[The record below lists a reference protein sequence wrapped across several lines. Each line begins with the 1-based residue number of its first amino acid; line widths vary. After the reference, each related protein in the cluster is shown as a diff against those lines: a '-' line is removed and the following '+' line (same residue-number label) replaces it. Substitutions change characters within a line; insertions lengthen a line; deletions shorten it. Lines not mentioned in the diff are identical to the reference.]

1 MTLLLGI
8 LLILAT
14 FSTKLSS
21 KLGVPGLVIF
31 LGLGMLFGN
40 DGLNLI
46 HFDDPILAQKI
57 AVAALV
63 VILFEGGFSTKR
75 HLLKQTFGP
84 SITLATLGVLVTA
97 IALGLVTHWFLKVPI
112 LYAML
117 IGSIVSSTDAAAVFA
132 LFRNK
137 NVDPKI
143 AATLEI
149 ESAANDPMAII
160 LTVTVIQVIQGELTN
175 PGFLVLALLWQL
187 AAGMVMGAIIGLIS
201 PRIFNR
207 ARLDTSGFYYVL
219 ISGICV
225 LSYSMA
231 ELIQGNGFLSV
242 FITGYFLGNADFVYK
257 QGLTRFIEG
266 IGSTSHVVLF
276 LMLGLLVNPGELLVS
291 WQTGVLIALALIFIA
306 RPVAVFLITPF
317 WKYSFKGMVFMCWG
331 GLKGAV
337 PIVLG
342 TYPLVAGLPEGRLI
356 FNIVFFVVL
365 LSALVQ
371 GATMDIVAKK
381 LGLLSGT
388 KRAPVHTVE
397 LVSLAECDFEML
409 QFEVS
414 EASHLIGKTLLELDL
429 PKDNLITVIVRGKEI
444 IAPRGDTKIRAGDI
458 LHILVRYNNK
468 EKLVQFLE
476 PELSLEY
483 ALL

>member
-1 MTLLLGI
+1 MTLLLGV

-14 FSTKLSS
+14 FSTKLST
-21 KLGVPGLVIF
+21 KLGIPGLVIF

-46 HFDDPILAQKI
+46 NFDDPVLAQQI

-75 HLLKQTFGP
+75 HLLRQTVGP
-84 SITLATLGVLVTA
+84 SLTLATLGVLVTA
-97 IALGLVTHWFLKVPI
+97 VALGLVCYWFLKLP
-112 LYAML
+112 LLFALL

-160 LTVTVIQVIQGELTN
+160 LTVTMIQVIQGQLSN
-175 PGFLVLALLWQL
+175 PGLLVLNLLWQL
-187 AAGMVMGAIIGLIS
+187 IAGMAMGAAIGLIG
-201 PRIFNR
+201 PRVFNR
-207 ARLDTSGFYYVL
+207 AHLDNSGFYYVL
-219 ISGICV
+219 ISGLCV

-231 ELIQGNGFLSV
+231 ELIQGNGFLAV
-242 FITGYFLGNADFVYK
+242 FITGYFLGNAEFVYK

-291 WQTGVLIALALIFIA
+291 WKIGILIALALIFIA
-306 RPVAVFLITPF
+306 RPIAVFLITPF
-317 WKYSFKGMVFMCWG
+317 WRYSFKGMVFMCWG

-371 GATMDIVAKK
+371 GATMDIMAKK
-381 LGLLSGT
+381 LGLLGGS
-388 KRAPVHTVE
+388 KRAPMHTIE

-414 EASHLIGKTLLELDL
+414 ETSHLVGKTLTELAL
-429 PKDNLITVIVRGKEI
+429 PKNNLITVIVRGKGI
-444 IAPRGDTKIRAGDI
+444 TAPRGNTKIKKGDI
-458 LHILVRYNNK
+458 LHILVHQDNK
-468 EKLVQFLE
+468 AKLLEFLE
-476 PELSLEY
+476 PELSLDY
-483 ALL
+483 A

>member
-1 MTLLLGI
+1 VTLLLGV

-21 KLGVPGLVIF
+21 KLGIPGLVVF
-31 LGLGMLFGN
+31 LALGMLFGS
-40 DGLNLI
+40 DGLKLI
-46 HFDDPILAQKI
+46 NFDDPVLAQQI

-75 HLLKQTFGP
+75 HLLRQTVGP
-84 SITLATLGVLVTA
+84 SLTLATLGVLVTA
-97 IALGLVTHWFLKVPI
+97 VALGLVSHFVLGLP
-112 LYAML
+112 LLFAML

-137 NVDPKI
+137 NVEPKI

-160 LTVTVIQVIQGELTN
+160 LTATMIQVIQGQLTS
-175 PGFLVLALLWQL
+175 PGLLILNLLWQL
-187 AAGMVMGAIIGLIS
+187 AAGMAMGAVIGVIG

-207 ARLDTSGFYYVL
+207 AHLDNSGFYYVL
-219 ISGICV
+219 VSGLCV
-225 LSYSMA
+225 LSYSLA
-231 ELIQGNGFLSV
+231 ELILGNGFLAV
-242 FITGYFLGNADFVYK
+242 FITGYFLGNAEFVYK

-266 IGSTSHVVLF
+266 IGNTSHVVLF
-276 LMLGLLVNPGELLVS
+276 LMLGLLVNPAELLTS
-291 WQTGVLIALALIFIA
+291 WKIGILIALALIFIA

-317 WKYSFKGMVFMCWG
+317 WRYSFKGMTFMCWG

-365 LSALVQ
+365 ISALVQ

-381 LGLLSGT
+381 LGLLGGN
-388 KRAPVHTVE
+388 KRAPMHTIE

-409 QFEVS
+409 QFEVAES
-414 EASHLIGKTLLELDL
+414 SHLVGKSLTEVAL
-429 PKDNLITVIVRGKEI
+429 PKNNLITVIVRGKGI
-444 IAPRGDTKIRAGDI
+444 IAPRGNTKIKAGDI
-458 LHILVRYNNK
+458 LHILVHQDSK
-468 EKLVQFLE
+468 AKLLDFLE
-476 PELSLEY
+476 PEIILEY
-483 ALL
+483 A